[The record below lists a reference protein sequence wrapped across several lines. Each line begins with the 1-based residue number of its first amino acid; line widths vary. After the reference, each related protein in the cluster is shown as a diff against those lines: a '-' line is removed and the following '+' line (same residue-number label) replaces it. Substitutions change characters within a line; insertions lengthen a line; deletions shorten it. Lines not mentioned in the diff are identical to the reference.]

1 VSLHAVE
8 HDGGGPLVVLVH
20 GSMDRSTS
28 FGRVTKLL
36 GDLHVVAY
44 DRHGYAKS
52 LAHPPHTTVDQ
63 HTEDLLALLAGRRC
77 AVVGHSYGGV
87 VALQAAVRRPDV
99 IAAVGAFEAPMPWAA
114 WWPAVSAG
122 GAALAAE
129 TPEDAAEA
137 FMRTVVG
144 DRIWTRLPRSTREAR
159 RAEGETLLA
168 EMKSIRATPPFD
180 PTTVSVPV
188 VAGYGTNSS
197 VRHQTSAAELAAA
210 VPDGEL
216 LAIEGAGHGAH
227 MSHPQDF
234 AEYVRRAVARADL
247 V

>member
-1 VSLHAVE
+1 MSLHAVE

-36 GDLHVVAY
+36 GDLHTIAY
-44 DRHGYAKS
+44 DRHGYARS

-63 HTEDLLALLAGRRC
+63 HTEDLLALIDGRRC
-77 AVVGHSYGGV
+77 VVIGHSYGGV

-99 IAAVGAFEAPMPWAA
+99 IAAVGAFEAPMPWAP
-114 WWPAVSAG
+114 WWPAMSAG
-122 GAALAAE
+122 GAAMAAD

-137 FMRTVVG
+137 FMRNVVG
-144 DRIWTRLPRSTREAR
+144 DRIWTRLPRATREAR

-168 EMKSIRATPPFD
+168 EMASIRGAPPFD
-180 PTTVSVPV
+180 PATVAVPV
-188 VAGYGTNSS
+188 VAGHGTASAR
-197 VRHQTSAAELAAA
+197 RHQTSAAELARA

-216 LAIEGAGHGAH
+216 VAIDGAGHGAH
-227 MSHPQDF
+227 MSHPQEF
-234 AEYVRRAVARADL
+234 ADYIRRVTAKADT